1 MLEGEQEMV
10 ACDERQGEEDEEEE
24 YGESADESQHRPPS
38 RDWEGRG
45 AVVVKGLPRETSF
58 GALKQYFSQ
67 FGDVTRIRMVRSKVT
82 GGFTRMASVEFQF
95 QEVAEIVAKTTHG
108 QMADSQSVLR
118 TVFVPSE
125 NRPWRLFRGKQVPPN
140 HGHEVKKAFIRRI
153 GKPVGKEKSTR
164 VGTLNAK
171 LEKAE
176 KKKQKLAALG
186 VSYEEPAI
194 VHPELPGA
202 PPAKTAR
209 VDPTEHSAGAVDAS
223 EDAGPTPAK
232 ASDGKPA
239 KRRRKSS

>member
-1 MLEGEQEMV
+1 MLEDEQELH
-10 ACDERQGEEDEEEE
+10 AGEGRNGEENEEEE
-24 YGESADESQHRPPS
+24 YGESADETQERPPN

-45 AVVVKGLPRETSF
+45 AVVVKGLPRQTSF
-58 GALKQYFSQ
+58 GALRQYFSQ

-95 QEVAEIVAKTTHG
+95 EEVAEIVANTTHG

-125 NRPWRLFRGKQVPPN
+125 NRPWRLFRGKQVPVSQ
-140 HGHEVKKAFIRRI
+140 GHEVKKAFIRRI
-153 GKPVGKEKSTR
+153 AKPVGKQKSTR

-171 LEKAE
+171 LERAE

-202 PPAKTAR
+202 PPAKQAKVDTRKDAAVVTAAN
-209 VDPTEHSAGAVDAS
+209 DGT
-223 EDAGPTPAK
+223 TPAATATGLK
-232 ASDGKPA
+232 SA